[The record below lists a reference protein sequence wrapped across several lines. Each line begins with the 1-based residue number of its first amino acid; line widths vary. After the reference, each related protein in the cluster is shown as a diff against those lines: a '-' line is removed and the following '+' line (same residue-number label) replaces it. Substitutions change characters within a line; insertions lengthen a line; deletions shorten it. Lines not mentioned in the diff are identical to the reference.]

1 MLGSANI
8 KVRPLKLAPM
18 VEARSG
24 QGAFSQSW
32 RDPNAGDCFAGRI
45 QLVDATH

>member
-8 KVRPLKLAPM
+8 KVRTLKLALM

-24 QGAFSQSW
+24 QGTFSQSW
-32 RDPNAGDCFAGRI
+32 RDPNAGDSYAAI
-45 QLVDATH
+45 AAL